1 MALMAIF
8 LVIPE
13 EVCHVRS
20 YSLSFQCNDQKRGE
34 VHGRWLREFLLHQI
48 IYLQESMELPLVPC
62 IVKELLGHERVA
74 APPLDKDFP
83 SPPTV
88 CVWGGGGV
96 AEVRSIICPSSVEAS
111 VVVVHDPTEAQVLPS
126 QSQEPVARSSWKGGK
141 ILQSKAT

>member
-88 CVWGGGGV
+88 CVWGGGGGGGG
-96 AEVRSIICPSSVEAS
+96 ATT
-111 VVVVHDPTEAQVLPS
+111 HLPF
-126 QSQEPVARSSWKGGK
+126 VGGS
-141 ILQSKAT
+141 LSGSGS